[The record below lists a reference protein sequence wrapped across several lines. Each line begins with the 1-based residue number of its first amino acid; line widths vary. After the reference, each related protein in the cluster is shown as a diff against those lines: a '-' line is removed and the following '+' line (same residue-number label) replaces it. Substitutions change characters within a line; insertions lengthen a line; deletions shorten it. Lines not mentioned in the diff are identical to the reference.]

1 VLTESGHRARNSV
14 IASAI
19 VAMIGLAG
27 ALLFASFLH
36 SVAVMECATAGRPD
50 CETR

>member
-1 VLTESGHRARNSV
+1 VLTESGHRARTNV

-19 VAMIGLAG
+19 VVMIALAG
-27 ALLFASFLH
+27 ALLFANFLH
-36 SVAVMECATAGRPD
+36 SVAVMECATAGRPE